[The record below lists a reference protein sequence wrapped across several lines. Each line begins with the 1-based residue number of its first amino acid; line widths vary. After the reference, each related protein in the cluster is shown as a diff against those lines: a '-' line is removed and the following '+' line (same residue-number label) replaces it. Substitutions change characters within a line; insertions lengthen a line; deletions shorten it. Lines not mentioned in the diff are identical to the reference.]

1 MKTPA
6 ILVLLINMLCFAEFD
21 AHAAKEAEEPI
32 LRYSNKDSHGRYESV
47 EVTVFPSGK
56 TVVVMKDHSKIRID
70 YETKL
75 SPVEMSALN
84 ARITASGFFMHLS
97 PTVNPPSLHAGVTEL
112 TIKRA
117 GETKM
122 VSFGRD
128 PSLEPLCS
136 HLWRLCVQANAIDAL
151 NNDGDV
157 YTATGCVNQRLAGA
171 KALQP
176 ERLREPLIAYVK
188 RCQDRQRIEWAMEAL
203 GWILTPEELLGLVAS
218 ELKRTDRQGAMP
230 VGLPGDLSEAHAEAL
245 CVLYLSFVQE
255 NLGNRATLSK
265 ELQNTFDGCLQGLG
279 HYRCQAAIP
288 FFIKL
293 FDQATQHSLHPD
305 VIPLA
310 RMGTSGLHA
319 VLPYLDSANAIHRG
333 YAIELF
339 SIAARGNPASKFANP
354 YSKDEYVQMIP
365 ILKQVVDRLTLLQA
379 NDPSAEVRAA
389 AGQAIVEI
397 SSEISK

>member
-1 MKTPA
+1 MKTHA
-6 ILVLLINMLCFAEFD
+6 SLVLLINWFCFAAFD
-21 AHAAKEAEEPI
+21 SYAAEKTEEPI
-32 LRYSNKDSHGRYESV
+32 VRYLNKGSHGPYQSV

-56 TVVVMKDHSKIRID
+56 TLVVLKKHSKTHID

-75 SPVEMSALN
+75 SLIEMNALN
-84 ARITASGFFMHLS
+84 ARITASGFFTDKS
-97 PTVNPPSLHAGVTEL
+97 TAVNPPSLHEGVTEL

-117 GETKM
+117 ADTKT

-128 PSLEPLCS
+128 PSLEPLCF
-136 HLWRLCVQANAIDAL
+136 HLWRLCVQAEAINAL
-151 NNDGDV
+151 NKDGDV

-188 RCQDRQRIEWAMEAL
+188 RCQDRQRIEWAMAAL
-203 GWILTPEELLGLVAS
+203 GWILTPEELLGLVAG
-218 ELKRTDRQGAMP
+218 ELKRADRQGAMP

-255 NLGNRATLSK
+255 NLGNRAALSN

-288 FFIKL
+288 LFIKL

-310 RMGTSGLHA
+310 QMGTSGLHA
-319 VLPYLDSANAIHRG
+319 ILPYLESSNALQRG

-339 SIAARGNPASKFANP
+339 RIAARGNPASKFSNP
-354 YSKDEYVQMIP
+354 YSKSEYDQMIP
-365 ILKQVVDRLTLLQA
+365 VLKQVVTRLGLLQG
-379 NDPSAEVRAA
+379 NDPSAEVRDAA
-389 AGQAIVEI
+389 AQAIAEI
-397 SSEISK
+397 TSEISK